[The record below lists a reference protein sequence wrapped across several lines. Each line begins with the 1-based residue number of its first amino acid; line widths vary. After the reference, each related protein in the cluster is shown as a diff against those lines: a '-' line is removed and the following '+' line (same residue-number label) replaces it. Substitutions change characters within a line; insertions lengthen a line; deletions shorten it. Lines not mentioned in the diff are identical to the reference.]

1 MRPRLLAARACAAVG
16 VSALTAGLLAVTAGA
31 AGAAP
36 PPVTCPT
43 VDANTGAVTPAPSA
57 GVNWSGCNLTNA
69 NLNQANLSGA
79 NLSGANL
86 THATFNGANVAGII
100 LTTANLTGAAL
111 TNVDLSS
118 VNMTSANLTQAVI
131 KSATLNKTVM
141 ASTTLTKVI
150 GRQITGT
157 PASLPASWA
166 VIQGSLVGPGADL
179 SNDGLS
185 GADLHGMNLAGT
197 IFDHSNLSNANLAN
211 ANLTG
216 ASFVGAVVTGANLDG
231 VNLAGD
237 NLSGIVSGDVAGTPA
252 SLPAGWSLRD
262 GFLIGP
268 GASLKG
274 ANLAG
279 QNLAGANLA
288 GIDLSN
294 ANLVSTNLSG
304 ANLSGSDL
312 SGANL
317 TGADLFRAALA
328 GVTWSSTTCPNG
340 KNSTGLSGGCA
351 RQLAFRFGGLTAP
364 VPGSKIRK
372 AAHQFTVR
380 FRLTNF
386 SSQKVTDSIGRSLS
400 NNREVRVTLSGP
412 GISPVNTAC
421 SWNSGLGKFQC
432 TVHFS
437 GKVKKGKSH
446 RYKLLVSENFGL
458 GFSRAPTRTGA
469 ANPAIIHFK

>member
-1 MRPRLLAARACAAVG
+1 MRPRLLAARACAAAG

-57 GVNWSGCNLTNA
+57 GVDWAGCNLTNA
-69 NLNQANLSGA
+69 DLSHATMNGA
-79 NLSGANL
+79 NLSGAVLKGANFNGSNL
-86 THATFNGANVAGII
+86 TSAIMTKAD
-100 LTTANLTGAAL
+100 LTGATLPVANLASADL
-111 TNVDLSS
+111 TN
-118 VNMTSANLTQAVI
+118 ANLTQAVI
-131 KSATLNKTVM
+131 KGSSLNKTIM
-141 ASTTLTKVI
+141 AGTTLTKVI
-150 GRQITGT
+150 GRQITGA
-157 PASLPASWA
+157 PASLPANWA

-179 SNDGLS
+179 SNDGLV

-237 NLSGIVSGDVAGTPA
+237 NLNGIVSGDVTGTPA

-304 ANLSGSDL
+304 ANLTGSDL

-317 TGADLFRAALA
+317 TGADLFRAALT
-328 GVTWSSTTCPNG
+328 GVTWSATTCPNG

-372 AAHQFTVR
+372 AARQFTVR

-400 NNREVRVTLSGP
+400 NAHEVRVTLSGP
-412 GISPVNTAC
+412 GISPVNTSC

-432 TVHFS
+432 TVHFP

-458 GFSRAPTRTGA
+458 GFSRAPTRAGA
-469 ANPAIIHFK
+469 ANPAIIHFR